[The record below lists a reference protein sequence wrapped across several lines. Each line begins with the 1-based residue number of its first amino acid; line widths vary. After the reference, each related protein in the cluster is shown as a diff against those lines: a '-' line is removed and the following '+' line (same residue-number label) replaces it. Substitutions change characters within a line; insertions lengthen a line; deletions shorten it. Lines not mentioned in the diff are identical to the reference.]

1 MVNPAKVI
9 NFTTKLNYKE
19 CVYIL
24 IHNSYDNSN
33 SNSNGNN
40 YFFNDNLLTI
50 TTKTKS
56 DY

>member
-1 MVNPAKVI
+1 M
-9 NFTTKLNYKE
+9 
-19 CVYIL
+19 CIL
-24 IHNSYDNSN
+24 IHNSYDDSN

-40 YFFNDNLLTI
+40 YFFNDNLI